1 MIKGEIDTHKLQRS
15 LKAAAKAFGES
26 TEQAVVR
33 WSIQT
38 CRELAVTT
46 QVFGRG
52 KKERQKQE
60 KAIEMGGYAV
70 INIVDPA
77 KNPRKGNKRLL
88 RSISAINDW
97 IEENRGSK
105 GRTRKLTPSQRK
117 DATKELFDKAMRQR
131 KKLAGM
137 AKGGWIGAG
146 QMIAKRQRGQDRI
159 NIGRNFL
166 GYTQKHS
173 GKGFARLAGGL
184 FRSSALLTNKARHT
198 SSSHV
203 VKNGAH
209 QQAAARA
216 LRPTITSY
224 RKALRAKLGK

>member
-1 MIKGEIDTHKLQRS
+1 MIKASIDIPKLQKS
-15 LKAAAKAFGES
+15 LKVAAKAFGDS

-52 KKERQKQE
+52 KKERDKQA

-70 INIVDPA
+70 INIVEPS
-77 KNPRKGNKRLL
+77 KKPRNGNRRLL

-97 IEENRGSK
+97 IDQNRGAK
-105 GRTRKLTPSQRK
+105 GRTRKLPPEQRK
-117 DATKELFDKAMRQR
+117 DATRELFDKAMRQR

-146 QMIAKRQRGQDRI
+146 QAIAKRQKGQDRI
-159 NIGRNFL
+159 NIGRNYV
-166 GYTQKHS
+166 GYAHRHS
-173 GKGFARLAGGL
+173 GKGAARLAGGL
-184 FRSSALLTNKARHT
+184 FRPFTLLTNNARHT

-203 VKNGAH
+203 VKKGAH

-224 RKALRAKLGK
+224 RKSLRNKLGK